1 MLQLS
6 FLSNGLQKYN
16 FFLFQPSNFSFF
28 ASKNPKRLYF
38 LPLWA
43 QKHLKTTINA

>member
-28 ASKNPKRLYF
+28 ASKKSQMPLF
-38 LPLWA
+38 LA
-43 QKHLKTTINA
+43 FVGTKTPENNH